1 VNPRLPSGGTVGPAC
16 RGGALDPPRRG
27 GVGGGRRGGPR
38 AQSGGGGAVGG
49 EGERR
54 HLSRGIQRGRG
65 SVRGDPLFV
74 VWFVVCSWDEP
85 VRVAWEK
92 EGGGIFTKIHIQ
104 LCPAWEG
111 LFAIFAS
118 AIDLTMD
125 VPRWLCAFVHQ
136 LRLVHQIQSQSG
148 SPHFG
153 V

>member
-1 VNPRLPSGGTVGPAC
+1 MAPASRQERGGGSAVARRLFTTGPAAAADLP
-16 RGGALDPPRRG
+16 GAALLR
-27 GVGGGRRGGPR
+27 
-38 AQSGGGGAVGG
+38 SW
-49 EGERR
+49 
-54 HLSRGIQRGRG
+54 G
-65 SVRGDPLFV
+65 SVRGLFM
-74 VWFVVCSWDEP
+74 DGP